1 MNKSFAPATVSRKT
15 DRTSYTPRASLPLM
29 PPITPSQLAAEIKAL
44 LVSSQELG
52 RRQDALMASISSAP
66 SEPSTKAPTDSP
78 ANADGHFIT

>member
-1 MNKSFAPATVSRKT
+1 MSRIIASAGVPNKV
-15 DRTSYTPRASLPLM
+15 DQTSYTPRASLPLM